1 MCVAKIA
8 DGHYDNDE
16 ECKFKSLLPQ
26 LQATKCPSPNP
37 SLANCHGGLT
47 DFWYPDYDTAW
58 SEAGCLNTLPLP
70 FNNPNGRPTYDTHIA
85 CCKGAYA
92 GQTSGACFS
101 ELESPPTTSPTNP
114 GGLTNFWYPD
124 YDTAWSIAGCKNTL
138 PLPYNNPN
146 DRPNYDTHIAC
157 CKGAYAGQVS
167 GACLSELESP
177 PTTSPTNEGNTG
189 SDYYPDYSLPWPEG
203 KCINKLPV
211 PSGRPTYST
220 KIACCNGAYGG
231 QVSQT
236 CMGDANP
243 CYSCKFAVDAI
254 DDIYAAFTDQERIAV
269 TVECAHR
276 LDLGD
281 YDNDEECKFHLLLP
295 HLQASCP
302 SPNPSLANCSF

>member
-47 DFWYPDYDTAW
+47 D
-58 SEAGCLNTLPLP
+58 
-70 FNNPNGRPTYDTHIA
+70 
-85 CCKGAYA
+85 
-92 GQTSGACFS
+92 
-101 ELESPPTTSPTNP
+101 
-114 GGLTNFWYPD
+114 FWYPD

-189 SDYYPDYSLPWPEG
+189 SDYYPDYSLAWPEG

-220 KIACCNGAYGG
+220 KIACCSGAYGG

-236 CMGDANP
+236 CIGDANP
-243 CYSCKFAVDAI
+243 CYSCKFAIPAI
-254 DDIYAAFTDQERIAV
+254 DDIWNSLSDHDRMVYVDVCVAKIEDEQ
-269 TVECAHR
+269 
-276 LDLGD
+276 
-281 YDNDEECKFHLLLP
+281 YDNDKNANSMF
-295 HLQASCP
+295 SCL
-302 SPNPSLANCSF
+302 N